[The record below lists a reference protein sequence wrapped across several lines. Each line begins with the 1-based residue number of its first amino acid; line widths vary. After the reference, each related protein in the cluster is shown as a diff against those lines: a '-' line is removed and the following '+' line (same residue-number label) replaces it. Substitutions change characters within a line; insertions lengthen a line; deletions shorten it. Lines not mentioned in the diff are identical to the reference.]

1 MELKQIANGIWKMRI
16 GAPEQHTPVALRAF
30 PMKEKALEELAPAEL
45 PEQAAQI
52 TYRQNRR
59 GLQITLPMDNSE
71 DIYGFGL
78 QLKSMNQ
85 AGRKRMLRVNSDP
98 VSDTGEGHAPVPFY
112 VSTGGYGLLVDT
124 FRHVEF
130 YMGTSLEKGRSE
142 QRREGGQVHK
152 EFSESAL
159 YALKKNSEARRVII
173 DLKAVDGADL
183 YLFAG
188 SVKEAVQRYNL
199 FSGGGCLPPM
209 WGLGIWYRSY
219 GGSNQEAVENL
230 AESFRREGMPMD
242 VLGLE
247 PGWHSHSY
255 SCTYQWSYLFPEPGA
270 MIQRLTGQEYK
281 VNLWE
286 HPFVYPEASFYQEIK
301 PYAGEYEVWD
311 GLVPDFCTP
320 EAVKI
325 FADHHREEFV
335 KKGIAGFKLD
345 ECDNSDFNASNWSFP
360 DVAQF
365 PSGMDGEQMHAA
377 IGELYQNMVYGIF
390 HMENK
395 RTYSQ
400 VRSSGALAA
409 PLPFVLYSDLY
420 QHKQFI
426 RGMVTA
432 GFSGLLWAPEVRD
445 CRNGEDLLRRME
457 TIMFSAHAIYN
468 CWRIP
473 NPPWKQ
479 VDIGKNLAG
488 EFMEDA
494 DYYRDVCR
502 RYHRIRM
509 SLLPYLYSAFVKYQR
524 EGIPPVRALVFDY
537 EEPEARNV
545 DDEYLLGDALLVA
558 PMTLE
563 DGVERKVYLP
573 GGIWHDFWEDSVYEG
588 GREHVIHAN
597 YDKIPVFVRQDC
609 ILPLAEPVEAVGKNT
624 VFTIHPKIY
633 GSGGEGC
640 VLYEDDFETF
650 CYEKG
655 CQNEVRI
662 TPNRDGEM
670 EVCRTGEAE
679 RRYIIAGWG

>member
-1 MELKQIANGIWKMRI
+1 MEVERWNLNKLQTVYGNCVSERRSV
-16 GAPEQHTPVALRAF
+16 TPRWHC
-30 PMKEKALEELAPAEL
+30 AEL
-45 PEQAAQI
+45 PKQAGQI
-52 TYRQNRR
+52 AWRQNPR
-59 GLQITLPMDNSE
+59 GLQITLPMDSSE

-98 VSDTGEGHAPVPFY
+98 AADTGEGHAPVPFY

-124 FRHVEF
+124 FRHAEF

-142 QRREGGQVHK
+142 QRREVNQAHK

-159 YALKKNSEARRVII
+159 YALKKNAEVRRVII
-173 DLKAVDGADL
+173 DLKAVDGVDL

-209 WGLGIWYRSY
+209 WGLGVCYRSY
-219 GGSNQEAVENL
+219 GGSDQAAVEAL
-230 AESFRREGMPMD
+230 AEGFRREEMPVD

-255 SCTYQWSYLFPEPGA
+255 SCTYQWSYLFPDPEA
-270 MIQRLTGQEYK
+270 MIEKLNGQDYRI
-281 VNLWE
+281 NLWE
-286 HPFVYPEASFYQEIK
+286 HLFVYPAAPFYQELM
-301 PYAGEYEVWD
+301 PYAGEYEVWN

-320 EAVKI
+320 EAEKI
-325 FADHHREEFV
+325 FADYHREEFV

-345 ECDNSDFNASNWSFP
+345 ECDNSDLNASNWSFP
-360 DVAQF
+360 DVTEF

-377 IGELYQNMVYGIF
+377 IGGLYQNLIYHVF
-390 HMENK
+390 HQENK

-445 CRNGEDLLRRME
+445 CRNGADLLRRME

-494 DYYRDVCR
+494 DYYTDVCR
-502 RYHRIRM
+502 RYHRVRM
-509 SLLPYLYSAFVKYQR
+509 SLLPYLYSAFAKYQR

-537 EEPEARNV
+537 EEDTMVRNV
-545 DDEYLLGDALLVA
+545 DDEYLLGDDLLVA

-563 DGVERKVYLP
+563 DGLERKVYLP
-573 GGIWHDFWEDSVYEG
+573 GGKWHDFWDGTVYEG
-588 GREHVIHAN
+588 GREHAVHAE
-597 YDKIPVFVRQDC
+597 YDKIPVFVRENC
-609 ILPLAEPVEAVGKNT
+609 ILPLADPVEAVGKDT
-624 VFTIHPKIY
+624 VFTIRPKVY

-650 CYEKG
+650 DYEKG
-655 CQNEVRI
+655 CRNEVRI
-662 TPNRDGEM
+662 TQNEDGGL
-670 EVCRTGEAE
+670 EVCRTGEAGK
-679 RRYIIAGWG
+679 RYVIAV